1 MAKSHV
7 EAFALSK
14 KFLMKKVFPKY
25 PMIYR
30 EIKDDSKYRYHSW
43 MKEGIMRHKYMHIDE
58 VNKRSTYNTIN
69 LKNHYIANV
78 ASN

>member
-1 MAKSHV
+1 
-7 EAFALSK
+7 
-14 KFLMKKVFPKY
+14 
-25 PMIYR
+25 MIYR